1 MDPSEKRRIIAD
13 RISDVADMCLFGILW
28 LLLLVPI
35 LTAGAATSAVYKMHY
50 DIRREKK
57 VSTAQFLVAFKDSF
71 KNALMIEIIQI
82 LTGGVLGIVAYLI
95 VKGRGL
101 ENISVLVGAPVVA
114 VILLWWMIFSYAYA
128 YTAFFEQT
136 IGGTLY
142 NSLIMG
148 IGNIKNTILQ
158 MVLSAIVPLCYL
170 VSPGVFIRII
180 PVIALLGLPLIFW
193 GKSTCY
199 MRVFQEYVSE

>member
-1 MDPSEKRRIIAD
+1 MDPSEKQRIISD
-13 RISDVADMCLFGILW
+13 RIGDIADLCLFGILW
-28 LLLLVPI
+28 LLLLIPI
-35 LTAGAATSAVYKMHY
+35 FTAGAATSALYKMHY

-57 VSTAQFLVAFKDSF
+57 VSTKQFFVAFRNSF
-71 KNALMIEIIQI
+71 KNALMIEVVQI
-82 LTGGVLGIVAYLI
+82 LTGGALGIVVSLI

-101 ENISVLVGAPVVA
+101 ENISVLAGAPIVA
-114 VILLWWMIFSYAYA
+114 VLLLWWMIFSYAYA

-142 NSLIMG
+142 NALIMG
-148 IGNIKNTILQ
+148 VSNIKNTILQ
-158 MVLSAIVPLCYL
+158 MVLSAIVPICYL
-170 VSPGVFIRII
+170 ILPGVFMRII

-199 MRVFQEYVSE
+199 MKVFQEYA

>member
-1 MDPSEKRRIIAD
+1 MEPSEKQRIIAD
-13 RISDVADMCLFGILW
+13 RIADIADLCLFGILW

-35 LTAGAATSAVYKMHY
+35 FTAGPATSALYKMHY

-57 VSTAQFLVAFKDSF
+57 VSVKEFFAAFRDSF
-71 KNALMIEIIQI
+71 KNALLIEIVQL
-82 LTGGVLGIVAYLI
+82 LTGGVLGMTVYLI
-95 VKGRGL
+95 VKGRGW
-101 ENISVLVGAPVVA
+101 ENISLVVA
-114 VILLWWMIFSYAYA
+114 APIVVVLFIWWMVFSYAYA

-136 IGGTLY
+136 VGGTLY
-142 NSLIMG
+142 NSLVMG
-148 IGNIKNTILQ
+148 IGNMKNTILQ

-170 VSPGVFIRII
+170 LSSGVFVRIV

-199 MRVFQEYVSE
+199 MKVFQEYIS

>member
-1 MDPSEKRRIIAD
+1 MDPSEKQKIIAD
-13 RISDVADMCLFGILW
+13 RIADIADLCLFGILW

-35 LTAGAATSAVYKMHY
+35 FTAGAATSALYKMHY

-57 VSTAQFLVAFKDSF
+57 VSAVQFFAAFKDSF
-71 KNALMIEIIQI
+71 KNALMIEVVQI
-82 LTGGVLGIVAYLI
+82 LTGGVLGIVVYLI

-101 ENISVLVGAPVVA
+101 ENISVLVGAPIVA
-114 VILLWWMIFSYAYA
+114 VLLLWWMIFSYAYA

-136 IGGTLY
+136 VGGTLY
-142 NSLIMG
+142 NSIIMA

-158 MVLSAIVPLCYL
+158 MVLTAIVPLCYL

-193 GKSTCY
+193 GKSACY
-199 MRVFQEYVSE
+199 MNVFQKYVS